1 MCQCGFREVS
11 DDDFT
16 SVPRGPNGRFP
27 KGTSGNPGGMSKSKR
42 RRRREALELH
52 DKALQLAREMLA
64 DHEANPKVM
73 RMGKGGVPV
82 EEWNISPSDLRGFI
96 DTMAKHGGVLTKEQE
111 ARLLIAIAG
120 LRSSFKTEEEFQD
133 FLAIAS
139 GRKRIQAP
147 SKKQIMPAD
156 PSSPRER
163 GNDVSCGEAGT
174 IKANDE

>member
-1 MCQCGFREVS
+1 MS

-42 RRRREALELH
+42 RRRREALQLH
-52 DKALQLAREMLA
+52 DKALELLKDQLE
-64 DHEANPKVM
+64 DHEQNPKIEKFTKS
-73 RMGKGGVPV
+73 GDSYLDH
-82 EEWNISPSDLRGFI
+82 NISPSDMVRIAETLGKF
-96 DTMAKHGGVLTKEQE
+96 GGVLTKEQE

-139 GRKRIQAP
+139 GRRRIQAP
-147 SKKQIMPAD
+147 SQKQIMPAEGD
-156 PSSPRER
+156 GPRDTRGQVNPSP
-163 GNDVSCGEAGT
+163 DEAGSIQDT
-174 IKANDE
+174 YRNAEDE